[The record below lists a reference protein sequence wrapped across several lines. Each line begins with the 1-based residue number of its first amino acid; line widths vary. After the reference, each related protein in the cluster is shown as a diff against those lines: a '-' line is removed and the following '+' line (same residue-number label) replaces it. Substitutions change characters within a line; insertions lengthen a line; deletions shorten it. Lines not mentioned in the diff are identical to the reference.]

1 MALPFVGS
9 TAPIAAF
16 MATKAAGGA
25 DLHPQRS
32 EGPERSVGRRRP
44 AILSRDGKRP
54 QGAPENSRAQPLPIR
69 AACRS
74 IAL

>member
-32 EGPERSVGRRRP
+32 EGPERSGGRRRP

-54 QGAPENSRAQPLPIR
+54 QAAPENSRPQPLPIR